1 MKYFISKFA
10 SVLIYTSTIFIFQAR
25 EVKAEDIN
33 KIAKEVTVQIVNQ
46 YDTGSGVIIKHNA
59 NIYTVLTVN
68 HVLLKNAPNEEN
80 IPLAA
85 GDKLEVITP
94 DNQPHLSNI
103 DSIKRFPGV
112 DLAILQFISD
122 KNYRVIEIGDST
134 IIKRGFPFSVAGF
147 PLLPGSTKTSFQS
160 ISGVISAK
168 ATQPLKNGYALAYLN
183 ETYRGM
189 SGGPLI
195 DQQGLLIGIHGY
207 AYSPYSDNGGIIP
220 SPLPSSTNFKVAL
233 NMAIP
238 INTFLSLA
246 PQVDK
251 RLGLKASIAETKS
264 KEMLADDYL
273 LQAVVKATSHDYT
286 KDIEA
291 FFNQTQKPEST
302 FTNNKALLTDA
313 LKSLDIAI
321 QLSPDYDLAY
331 AIRGFIYGEL
341 GNENLA
347 LEDIGKAIDLNP
359 NVPIYYFLRV
369 SYSSKIGNQRS
380 DMDKWLSLSHND
392 APIQLG
398 KALEFLSQNNL
409 QEALNALN
417 FAIQLDPEYD
427 YAYFLRGF
435 VRQNLGDCE
444 GALKDIQ
451 MAAKLTKESSD
462 PISQVLSDPKYETNM
477 CKGDQLRTMRTIGS
491 KFGYLESKAVDILA
505 IVLMKD
511 KEAVKDIFTN
521 RLSQQ
526 GQSDIILY
534 LLYELHFL
542 STSDF
547 FDPEN
552 APEKTA
558 SFRDFL
564 NLSITERKT
573 IAQETEN
580 ILNKILSGLTLF
592 EIQKQFFHP

>member
-1 MKYFISKFA
+1 
-10 SVLIYTSTIFIFQAR
+10 
-25 EVKAEDIN
+25 
-33 KIAKEVTVQIVNQ
+33 
-46 YDTGSGVIIKHNA
+46 
-59 NIYTVLTVN
+59 
-68 HVLLKNAPNEEN
+68 
-80 IPLAA
+80 
-85 GDKLEVITP
+85 
-94 DNQPHLSNI
+94 
-103 DSIKRFPGV
+103 
-112 DLAILQFISD
+112 
-122 KNYRVIEIGDST
+122 
-134 IIKRGFPFSVAGF
+134 
-147 PLLPGSTKTSFQS
+147 
-160 ISGVISAK
+160 
-168 ATQPLKNGYALAYLN
+168 
-183 ETYRGM
+183 M

-207 AYSPYSDNGGIIP
+207 AYSPYADNGGLVP
-220 SPLPSSTNFKVAL
+220 SPFPSFTNFKVAL

-238 INTFLSLA
+238 INTFLNLA

-251 RLGLKASIAETKS
+251 RLGLKASITETKS
-264 KEMLADDYL
+264 QEMLADDYL

-286 KDIEA
+286 EDSVEA
-291 FFNQTQKPEST
+291 WLNPNQKPEST
-302 FTNNKALLTDA
+302 FNNNKALLTDA
-313 LKSLDIAI
+313 LKNLDIAI

-331 AIRGFIYGEL
+331 AIRGFIHGEL
-341 GNENLA
+341 GNNNLA
-347 LEDIGKAIDLNP
+347 LEDINKAIDLNP
-359 NVPIYYFLRV
+359 NVPIYYFFRAE
-369 SYSSKIGNQRS
+369 YSSRMGKDPTS

-392 APIQLG
+392 AQIQLG

-417 FAIQLDPEYD
+417 FVIQLDPGHEF
-427 YAYFLRGF
+427 AYFMRAG
-435 VRQNLGDCE
+435 VRQSLRDCE

-451 MAAKLTKESSD
+451 MVAKLTKESGD
-462 PISQVLSDPKYETNM
+462 LTSQFFGDPKKNETDMWNV
-477 CKGDQLRTMRTIGS
+477 CKGVQTMRPTGS

-511 KEAVKDIFTN
+511 KEVVKDIFTN

-534 LLYELHFL
+534 LYDLHFL
-542 STSDF
+542 STSDY

-564 NLSITERKT
+564 NLSLTERKT

-592 EIQKQFFHP
+592 EIHKQFSHP